1 MFFKYNYDSFPIV
14 NVKFFGYINN
24 DDDFKKFMEEW
35 LNIYN
40 KKIDFEFVFDTKDL
54 LGSNLKYTIYM
65 ALFIKKIKSLK
76 YKYLKCS
83 KILLYNKFIYYL
95 AKIIFIYEKPIA
107 PIELILYNNNNNN
120 VINRETIHP

>member
-14 NVKFFGYINN
+14 NVKLFGYINN

-76 YKYLKCS
+76 YKYLKHS
-83 KILLYNKFIYYL
+83 KILLYNKFIYYM

-107 PIELILYNNNNNN
+107 PIEIILHNNNNNI
-120 VINRETIHP
+120 INRELINP